1 MILQSLVSYYDALAE
16 RDKAA
21 KPGWAKVKI
30 GWAVEIDRE
39 GNLVGLFPTQEESVD
54 RKKMLPMEL
63 RLPAPVKKSS
73 GERSNFLWEN
83 AEYLLGIPT
92 KEDSSK
98 TRKRFETARELHL
111 SLLAG
116 VDTPEAE
123 AVRSFFEHWD
133 PDAFDRSLF
142 PEGCLDDFQRGSN
155 LTFFYDNRFIAD
167 YPSLQ
172 KVWQAAYDD
181 IREGDRMI
189 DLVTGEPVVPEKI
202 HPAIK
207 NVRGAQSSGAA
218 LVSFNAE
225 AYRSFEREQ
234 NLNSPM
240 GKGTAFAYT
249 AALNYLTADKEHKKQ
264 VGDMTV
270 VYWAKDTS
278 EAYQDFLA
286 WGLDGEDDTITDADL
301 DALMEKIVRGEPVIF
316 REETLSPESEFYILG
331 ISPNA
336 ARLAIRFFYRSSFGA
351 VIANLDRHYRDIEVV
366 ADHRNKWRKIPLWA
380 LLRET
385 VNQKASD
392 KTPSPQLSGDML
404 RAVMTGGRYPETLL
418 NQTLL
423 RIRAEHD
430 ITRGR
435 AAIIKGYLIRN
446 TKNHINYN
454 EIKEAATMALNEE
467 TSYTPYVLGRLFSLL
482 EAIQEKANPGISTT
496 IKDRYFNSACA
507 TPAAVFP
514 ILMKLSNSHL
524 KKLDGKTRVYYGKQL
539 GSLTDKLETDFP
551 KTFSLQEQGS
561 FVLGYYHQTQKRF
574 EKKNENREE
583 N

>member
-1 MILQSLVSYYDALAE
+1 MILQSLVSYYEALAE
-16 RDKAA
+16 RGKIA

-30 GWAVEIDRE
+30 AWAVEIDRE
-39 GNLVGLFPTQEESVD
+39 GRLIGLFPTQEESRD
-54 RKKMLPMEL
+54 RKKRIPREFL
-63 RLPAPVKKSS
+63 LPAPVKKTS

-92 KEDSSK
+92 KKDSSK
-98 TRKRFETARELHL
+98 TKKRFETAQALHIG
-111 SLLAG
+111 LLQG
-116 VDTPEAE
+116 IETPEAE
-123 AVRSFFEHWD
+123 ALRAFFENWD
-133 PDAFDRSLF
+133 SDAYDAALL
-142 PEGCLDDFQRGSN
+142 PEGCLEDFQKGSN
-155 LTFFYDNRFIAD
+155 LTFYFDGRFIAD

-172 KVWQAAYDD
+172 RAWQSSYDE
-181 IREGDRMI
+181 IPEGDRMI
-189 DLVTGEPVVPEKI
+189 DLVTGEAVVPEAT

-207 NVRGAQSSGAA
+207 NVKDAQSSGAA

-249 AALNYLTADKEHKKQ
+249 TALNYLTADKEHKKQ
-264 VGDMTV
+264 IGDMTV
-270 VYWAKDTS
+270 VYWAKDAS
-278 EAYQDFLA
+278 DAYQDFLSL
-286 WGLDGEDDTITDADL
+286 GLDGEDDNITDADL
-301 DALMEKIVRGEPVIF
+301 DALMKKIVHGDPVTF
-316 REETLSPESEFYILG
+316 REETLSPESEFFILG

-336 ARLAIRFFYRSSFGA
+336 ARLAIRFFYRNSFGE
-351 VIANLDRHYRDIEVV
+351 IIRNLNNHYRDIEVTF
-366 ADHRNKWRKIPLWA
+366 DHRNKWRRIPLWA

-385 VNQKASD
+385 VNQKSND
-392 KTPSPQLSGDML
+392 KTPSPQMAGDML
-404 RAVMTGGRYPETLL
+404 RAVITGGRYPETLL

-446 TKNHINYN
+446 TKNHIHYN
-454 EIKEAATMALNEE
+454 EIKEAASMALNEE
-467 TSYTPYVLGRLFSLL
+467 TSYTPYVLGRLFSIL
-482 EAIQEKANPGISTT
+482 EAIQEGANPGINTT

-514 ILMKLSNSHL
+514 FLTKLSNSHL
-524 KKLDGKTRVYYGKQL
+524 KKMEGGLRVYYGKQL
-539 GSLTDKLETDFP
+539 GSLIDKLEIAFP
-551 KTFSLQEQGS
+551 KTLTLQEQGS

-574 EKKNENREE
+574 EKKNED
-583 N
+583 